1 MLLTLSKMLRWD
13 PNICYFSTKITN
25 INVSVSLSES
35 RIARTDSEDKM
46 AETDELV
53 LQKQKEAAARTA
65 ENIVSN
71 PESHRYSCRIIK
83 ILLFSLLKYY

>member
-1 MLLTLSKMLRWD
+1 
-13 PNICYFSTKITN
+13 
-25 INVSVSLSES
+25 
-35 RIARTDSEDKM
+35 M

-71 PESHRYSCRIIK
+71 PESHRYS
-83 ILLFSLLKYY
+83 